1 MKAILRITLLIAT
14 VVMISVTIAEAQRVV
29 KGTVYMDGKP
39 AAGIT
44 VEVHKGGEMMTSFD
58 GKYELEADAKSKN
71 IKFTFID
78 ESKKLDIEGKSG
90 NVFDFAFTGSL
101 PSEGGSSDE
110 GSGDI
115 NLSSL
120 EDLMSSQDKGFMNE
134 LSLYTEFYKQNDYG
148 SARPHWEKLYNQYPA
163 STPNLYIHGGKMYE
177 SMIEN
182 AATDAERDAL
192 IEDYM
197 KLFDKRM
204 EHFGDKDFGK
214 KGYVMGR
221 KGTAWLK
228 YKLSQDRENSPEG
241 EDLKA
246 IHKSGYE
253 WLSESV
259 KEQGEATE
267 PPVLILLM
275 QTTVALFKLGELPK
289 EQVVINYEKSKSI
302 ANSIIAANEDEKKV
316 EQTKDQ
322 VLPYIEEIFGK
333 SGAADCEALVNI
345 FTPEFEK
352 NGNDADFVKSMLRR
366 LARAKCTDSDLFEQG
381 TIRLYELDPSAE
393 AAFNMARRYM
403 RKDDTENA
411 KKYYKQAMEQETDE
425 ELLATYY
432 YEYGIFVFIK
442 DKAYSEA
449 RSYARKALAINPNYC
464 EANMLIGDIYVAA
477 ASSFQGSALEKSAV
491 FWVAVDYFNKARRG
505 EDCSID
511 ASSKAAQ
518 FRKYFPNKE
527 EAFMEGLNAGATY
540 KVGGWINESTKIRF

>member
-1 MKAILRITLLIAT
+1 MKAILRITLLVAT
-14 VVMISVTIAEAQRVV
+14 VVMIGVTIAQAQKVV

-58 GKYELEADAKSKN
+58 GKYELEATDKSKH
-71 IKFTFID
+71 ITFTFID
-78 ESKKLDIEGKSG
+78 ERKRLDIEGKSG
-90 NVFDFAFTGSL
+90 NQFDFAFTGSL
-101 PSEGGSSDE
+101 PSAGGGGDE
-110 GSGDI
+110 SSGDV

-120 EDLMSSQDKGFMNE
+120 TDLMEAQDKGFMNE
-134 LSLYTEFYKQNDYG
+134 LSLYTEFYKQQDYG

-182 AATDAERDAL
+182 AATDEERDAL

-204 EHFGDKDFGK
+204 KHFGQ

-228 YKLSQDRENSPEG
+228 YKLSQNRQNAPEG

-253 WLSESV
+253 WLTESV
-259 KEQGEATE
+259 KEQGVETE

-289 EQVVINYEKSKSI
+289 EQVVTNYEKCTELGN
-302 ANSIIAANEDEKKV
+302 AIIAANEDEKKV
-316 EQTKDQ
+316 EQTRDQ
-322 VLPYIEEIFGK
+322 VLPYIETVFGK

-345 FTPEFEK
+345 YTPQYGENK
-352 NGNDADFVKSMLRR
+352 DDADFIKSMLRR
-366 LARAKCTDSDLFEQG
+366 LGRAGCTESELFAQG
-381 TIRLYELDPSAE
+381 TERLYELDPSAE
-393 AAFNMARRYM
+393 AAFNMARRYLK
-403 RKDDTENA
+403 KDDMEKA
-411 KKYYKQAMEQETDE
+411 REYYQMAIDQETDD

-432 YEYGIFVFIK
+432 YERGLLRYIK
-442 DKAYSEA
+442 MGNLQGA
-449 RSYARKALAINPNYC
+449 RADARKALSLKPDYC
-464 EANMLIGDIYVAA
+464 EANMLIGNIYVAA
-477 ASSFQGSALEKSAV
+477 SQKFQGSELEKSAV

-505 EDCSID
+505 EDCSIE
-511 ASSKAAQ
+511 AAGLVRQ
-518 FRKYFPNKE
+518 YTKYFPNKE